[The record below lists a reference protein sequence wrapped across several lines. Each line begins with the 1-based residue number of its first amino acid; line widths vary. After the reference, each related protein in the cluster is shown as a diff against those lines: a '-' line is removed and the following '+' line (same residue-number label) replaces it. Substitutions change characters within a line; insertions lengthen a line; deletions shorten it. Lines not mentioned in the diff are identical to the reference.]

1 MREKVR
7 ICISTLLAKSCAN
20 ARNKYA
26 TRVLDKAPIERGLGF
41 AQCKHLLINTNNSV
55 QIGLSPC

>member
-41 AQCKHLLINTNNSV
+41 AQYKLLLINTNNSV
-55 QIGLSPC
+55 